1 MKLLMVETFLKYLSF
16 EKRYS
21 KHTVEAYRKDLQQFT
36 DFLKIDFEIDDAKEV
51 RHPQIRGWVVSLMDV
66 GLSPRSVN
74 RKIATLKSFYKFL
87 LGREYI
93 ETNPTAQIKPL
104 KTEKELPSF
113 VKEDEITDLLDRVE
127 FSSDF
132 SGQRDRLLLELFYST
147 GIRLAELQGL
157 KEVDVNSFENTIRVL
172 GKRNKERIIPIGNS
186 LIQLIATYQKLK
198 NEAGMAGTNLLLTDN
213 GESLYPMFI
222 YRKVKTYLAAVT
234 TLSKKSPHVLRHT
247 FATHLLN
254 KGADLNAVKDLLGH
268 TSLAATQVYTH
279 NSIEKLK
286 AAFDQ
291 AHPKA

>member
-1 MKLLMVETFLKYLSF
+1 MVETFLKYLSF

-21 KHTVEAYRKDLQQFT
+21 KHTVEAYRKDLQQFS
-36 DFLKIDFEIDDAKEV
+36 DFVATDFEIVDLEEI
-51 RHPQIRGWVVSLMDV
+51 HHTHIRGFVVSLMDG
-66 GLSPRSVN
+66 GLSAKSVN

-87 LGREYI
+87 LAREYV
-93 ETNPTAQIKPL
+93 ELNPTTRIKPL
-104 KTEKELPSF
+104 KTEKDLPSF
-113 VKEDEITDLLDRVE
+113 VKEEEITNLLDRVE
-127 FSSDF
+127 FTSDF
-132 SGQRDRLLLELFYST
+132 AGQRDRLLLELLYAT

-157 KEVDVNSFENTIRVL
+157 EETDVNFYEKTIRVL

-186 LIQLIATYQKLK
+186 LIQLIEDYQNLK
-198 NEAGMAGTNLLLTDN
+198 NELGMKGTKLLLTDS
-213 GESLYPMFI
+213 GDALYPMFI
-222 YRKVKTYLAAVT
+222 YRKVKKYLSAVT
-234 TLSKKSPHVLRHT
+234 TLSKKSPHVMRHT

-286 AAFDQ
+286 TAFDQ

>member
-1 MKLLMVETFLKYLSF
+1 MVETFLKYLSF

-21 KHTVEAYRKDLQQFT
+21 PHTVQAYRKDLLQFSE
-36 DFLKIDFEIDDAKEV
+36 FILAEFEISDLLEV
-51 RHPQIRGWVVSLMDV
+51 KHIQIRGWVVSLMDL
-66 GLSPRSVN
+66 GISAKSVN

-93 ETNPTAQIKPL
+93 EQNPAAQIKPL
-104 KTEKELPSF
+104 KTKKELPTF
-113 VKEDEITDLLDRVE
+113 VKEDEITNLLDRIE
-127 FSSDF
+127 FSDDF
-132 SGQRDRLLLELFYST
+132 AGQRDKLLLELLYST

-157 KEVDVNSFENTIRVL
+157 KETDVNFYENTIRVL
-172 GKRNKERIIPIGNS
+172 GKRNKERIIPVGNS
-186 LIQLIATYQKLK
+186 LVQLIRIYQNQKDQMGISGDILLVTD
-198 NEAGMAGTNLLLTDN
+198 AGTP
-213 GESLYPMFI
+213 LYPMFI
-222 YRKVKTYLAAVT
+222 YRKVKKYLSAVT

-279 NSIEKLK
+279 NSIDKLK

>member
-1 MKLLMVETFLKYLSF
+1 MVETFLKYLSF

-21 KHTVEAYRKDLQQFT
+21 KHTIEAYRKDLQQFF
-36 DFLKIDFEIDDAKEV
+36 DFLAADFEISDPTEV
-51 RHPQIRGWVVSLMDV
+51 RHPHIRGWVVLLMDS
-66 GLSPRSVN
+66 GLSSKSVN

-87 LGREYI
+87 LGREYVDV
-93 ETNPTAQIKPL
+93 NPTTQIKPL
-104 KTEKELPSF
+104 KTEKDLPSF
-113 VKEDEITDLLDRVE
+113 VKEDEITNLLDRIE

-132 SGQRDRLLLELFYST
+132 SGQRDRLLLELLYAT

-157 KEVDVNSFENTIRVL
+157 AETDVNFYEKTILVL

-186 LIQLIATYQKLK
+186 LIQLIESYQNLK
-198 NEAGMAGTNLLLTDN
+198 REMGMKGEKLLLTDS

-222 YRKVKTYLAAVT
+222 YRKVKKYLAAVT
-234 TLSKKSPHVLRHT
+234 TLSKKSPHVMRHT

>member
-1 MKLLMVETFLKYLSF
+1 MVETFLKYLSF

-21 KHTVEAYRKDLQQFT
+21 KHTVEAYRKDLLQFS
-36 DFLKIDFEIDDAKEV
+36 DFLDTDFEISALEEA
-51 RHPQIRGWVVSLMDV
+51 RHSHIRGWVVSLMDNAIA
-66 GLSPRSVN
+66 PKSVN

-87 LGREYI
+87 LGRAYI
-93 ETNPTAQIKPL
+93 DSNPTSQIKPL
-104 KTEKELPSF
+104 KTEKDLPAF
-113 VKEDEITDLLDRVE
+113 VKEDEITDLLDKVE

-132 SGQRDRLLLELFYST
+132 TGQRDRLLLELLYST

-157 KEVDVNSFENTIRVL
+157 KETDVNFYENTIRVL

-186 LIQLIATYQKLK
+186 LIQLISNYQNLK
-198 NEAGMAGTNLLLTDN
+198 KDMGMAEAHLLLTDR
-213 GESLYPMFI
+213 GEPLYPMFI
-222 YRKVKTYLAAVT
+222 YRKVKKYLSAVT
-234 TLSKKSPHVLRHT
+234 TLSKRSPHVMRHT

>member
-1 MKLLMVETFLKYLSF
+1 MVETFLKYLSF

-21 KHTVEAYRKDLQQFT
+21 KHTIEAYKKDLVQFT
-36 DFLKIDFEIDDAKEV
+36 DHLLINFEVDNPLDVK
-51 RHPQIRGWVVSLMDV
+51 HSFIRSWVVSLMDD
-66 GLSPRSVN
+66 GISPKSIN
-74 RKIATLKSFYKFL
+74 RKLATLKSFYKFL
-87 LGREYI
+87 LARGYI
-93 ETNPTAQIKPL
+93 ESNPTSQIKPL

-113 VKEDEITDLLDRVE
+113 VKEDEIVNLLDRVE
-127 FSSDF
+127 FSADF
-132 SGQRDRLLLELFYST
+132 SGKRDKLLLELLYAT

-157 KEVDVNSFENTIRVL
+157 KDTDVNLYEKTIRVL
-172 GKRNKERIIPIGNS
+172 GKRNKERIIPINNS
-186 LIQLIATYQKLK
+186 LISLITDYQESRK
-198 NEAGMAGTNLLLTDN
+198 EIGMKGNRLLLTD
-213 GESLYPMFI
+213 GGDELYPMFI
-222 YRKVKTYLAAVT
+222 YRKVKSYLSSVT
-234 TLSKKSPHVLRHT
+234 TLSKRSPHVMRHT

>member
-1 MKLLMVETFLKYLSF
+1 MNQLMIELFLKYLSF

-21 KHTVEAYRKDLQQFT
+21 SHTVTAYRKDLDQYIS
-36 DFLKIDFEIDDAKEV
+36 FLKAEFEIDNPADAK
-51 RHPQIRGWVVSLMDV
+51 HTHIRGWIVELMDQGV
-66 GLSPRSVN
+66 SPKSVN
-74 RKIATLKSFYKFL
+74 RKIATLKSLYKYL
-87 LGREYI
+87 LGREYLDSS
-93 ETNPTAQIKPL
+93 PVAQIKPL

-113 VKEDEITDLLDRVE
+113 VKEDEMITLLDQVE
-127 FSSDF
+127 FTSDF
-132 SGQRDRLLLELFYST
+132 QGCRDRLLLELFYAT
-147 GIRLAELQGL
+147 GIRLAELDGL
-157 KEVDVNSFENTIRVL
+157 KETDVNFYEKTIRVL

-186 LIQLIATYQKLK
+186 LIALVKEYINYKRI
-198 NEAGMAGTNLLLTDN
+198 EGMNSAFLLLTDT
-213 GESLYPMFI
+213 GDPLYPMFV
-222 YRKVKTYLAAVT
+222 YRKVKKYLGQIT

>member
-21 KHTVEAYRKDLQQFT
+21 KHTIEAYRKDLQQFT
-36 DFLKIDFEIDDAKEV
+36 DFLISDFETSELDTV
-51 RHPQIRGWVVSLMDV
+51 RHIQIRNWIVALMDD
-66 GLSPRSVN
+66 GLSPKSVN

-87 LGREYI
+87 LAREYVDA
-93 ETNPTAQIKPL
+93 NPTSQIKPL
-104 KTEKELPSF
+104 KTEKDLPSF
-113 VKEDEITDLLDRVE
+113 VKEEEMTELLDRVE

-132 SGQRDRLLLELFYST
+132 SGQRDKLLLELLYST

-157 KEVDVNSFENTIRVL
+157 EETDINIYEKTIRVL

-186 LIQLIATYQKLK
+186 LVQLIETYRNLK
-198 NEAGMAGTNLLLTDN
+198 RSMEMTEPNLLLTD
-213 GESLYPMFI
+213 GGKSLYPMFI
-222 YRKVKTYLAAVT
+222 YRKVKKYLTAVT
-234 TLSKKSPHVLRHT
+234 TLSKKSPHVMRHT

>member
-1 MKLLMVETFLKYLSF
+1 MVETFLKYLSF

-21 KHTVEAYRKDLQQFT
+21 KHTVEAYRKDLTQFS
-36 DFLKIDFEIDDAKEV
+36 DFLVNDFEMDNLEEV
-51 RHPQIRGWVVSLMDV
+51 RHTQIRGWVVSLMDN
-66 GLSPRSVN
+66 GLSPKSVN

-93 ETNPTAQIKPL
+93 ELNPATQIKPL
-104 KTEKELPSF
+104 KTEKDLPSF
-113 VKEDEITDLLDRVE
+113 VKEYEMTSLLDGVE
-127 FSSDF
+127 FPSDF
-132 SGQRDRLLLELFYST
+132 EGQRDKLILELLYST

-157 KEVDVNSFENTIRVL
+157 EEGDVNFYEKTIRVL

-186 LIQLIATYQKLK
+186 LIHLIENYRNLK
-198 NEAGMAGTNLLLTDN
+198 KEIGMKGEKLLLTDS
-213 GESLYPMFI
+213 GDSLYPMFI
-222 YRKVKTYLAAVT
+222 YRKVKKYLKEVT
-234 TLSKKSPHVLRHT
+234 TLSKKSPHVMRHT

>member
-1 MKLLMVETFLKYLSF
+1 MLLMVETFLKYLSF

-21 KHTVEAYRKDLQQFT
+21 QHTVEAYRKDLLQFSEFLNT
-36 DFLKIDFEIDDAKEV
+36 DYEISDLCEV
-51 RHPQIRGWVVSLMDV
+51 KHPHVRAWVVNLMDD
-66 GLSPRSVN
+66 GLSPKSVN
-74 RKIATLKSFYKFL
+74 RKIATLKSYYKFL
-87 LGREYI
+87 LARDYLEV
-93 ETNPTAQIKPL
+93 NPTTQIKPL
-104 KTEKELPSF
+104 KTQKDLPSF
-113 VKEDEITDLLDRVE
+113 VKEEEITDLLDRVE

-132 SGQRDRLLLELFYST
+132 SGQRDKLLLELLYST

-157 KEVDVNSFENTIRVL
+157 KETDVNFYENTIRVL
-172 GKRNKERIIPIGNS
+172 GKRNKERIIPVGNS
-186 LIQLIATYQKLK
+186 LIQLIGNYQNLK
-198 NEAGMAGTNLLLTDN
+198 KEMGMKEDILMVTDAGKK
-213 GESLYPMFI
+213 LYPMFI
-222 YRKVKTYLAAVT
+222 YRKVKAYLSAVT
-234 TLSKKSPHVLRHT
+234 TLSKKSPHVMRHT

>member
-1 MKLLMVETFLKYLSF
+1 MVETFLKYLSF

-21 KHTVEAYRKDLQQFT
+21 KHTIEAYRKDLQQFFHFIAT
-36 DFLKIDFEIDDAKEV
+36 DFEISESVEV
-51 RHPQIRGWVVSLMDV
+51 RHPHIRGWVVSLMDS
-66 GLSPRSVN
+66 GISSKSVN

-93 ETNPTAQIKPL
+93 DVNPTTQIKPL
-104 KTEKELPSF
+104 KTEKDLPSF
-113 VKEDEITDLLDRVE
+113 VKEDEITNLLDRIE

-132 SGQRDRLLLELFYST
+132 SGQRDRLLLELLYAT

-157 KEVDVNSFENTIRVL
+157 AETDVNFYEKTILVL

-186 LIQLIATYQKLK
+186 LIQLIETYQKLK
-198 NEAGMAGTNLLLTDN
+198 RETGMKGEKLLLTDS

-222 YRKVKTYLAAVT
+222 YRKVKKYLAAVT
-234 TLSKKSPHVLRHT
+234 TLSKKSPHVMRHT

>member
-1 MKLLMVETFLKYLSF
+1 MVETFLKYLSF

-21 KHTVEAYRKDLQQFT
+21 KHTVDAYRKDLQQFS
-36 DFLKIDFEIDDAKEV
+36 DFILADFEINNPKEV
-51 RHPQIRGWVVSLMDV
+51 RHTHIRSWVVALMDS
-66 GLSPRSVN
+66 GLLSKSVN

-87 LGREYI
+87 LARAYVEL
-93 ETNPTAQIKPL
+93 NPTTQIKPL
-104 KTEKELPSF
+104 KTDKDLPSF
-113 VKEDEITDLLDRVE
+113 VKEEEIINLLDKIE

-132 SGQRDRLLLELFYST
+132 VGRRDKLLLELLYST

-157 KEVDVNSFENTIRVL
+157 EETDVNFYEKTIRVL

-186 LIQLIATYQKLK
+186 LIQLIGDYRNLK
-198 NEAGMAGTNLLLTDN
+198 SESGMTGTNLLLTDS
-213 GESLYPMFI
+213 GDALYPMFI
-222 YRKVKTYLAAVT
+222 YRKVKKYLSAVT
-234 TLSKKSPHVLRHT
+234 TLSKKSPHVMRHT

>member
-1 MKLLMVETFLKYLSF
+1 MVETFLKYLSF

-21 KHTVEAYRKDLQQFT
+21 KHTVEAYRKDLQQFSS
-36 DFLKIDFEIDDAKEV
+36 FLSTEFEITDLEEAN
-51 RHPQIRGWVVSLMDV
+51 HPHIRGFVVQLMDN
-66 GLSPRSVN
+66 GLSSKSVN

-87 LGREYI
+87 LAREYV
-93 ETNPTAQIKPL
+93 EVNPTHRIKPL
-104 KTEKELPSF
+104 KTDKSLPSF
-113 VKEDEITDLLDRVE
+113 VKEEEIINLLDQIE

-132 SGQRDRLLLELFYST
+132 SGKRDQLLLELFYST

-157 KEVDVNSFENTIRVL
+157 KESDVNFYEKTIRVL

-186 LIQLIATYQKLK
+186 LIQLIGNYQNLK
-198 NEAGMAGTNLLLTDN
+198 KEMGMMGANLILTDS
-213 GESLYPMFI
+213 GETLYPMFI
-222 YRKVKTYLAAVT
+222 YRKVKKYLSTVT
-234 TLSKKSPHVLRHT
+234 TLSKKSPHILRHT

>member
-1 MKLLMVETFLKYLSF
+1 MVEIFLKYLSS

-21 KHTVEAYRKDLQQFT
+21 KHTVEAYGKDLQQFS
-36 DFLKIDFEIDDAKEV
+36 DFLATEFEISALEEV
-51 RHPQIRGWVVSLMDV
+51 HHTHIRGFVVFLMDN
-66 GLSPRSVN
+66 GLSPKSVN

-87 LGREYI
+87 LAREYV
-93 ETNPTAQIKPL
+93 EVNPTSRIKPL

-113 VKEDEITDLLDRVE
+113 VKEEEISILLDQVE

-132 SGQRDRLLLELFYST
+132 SGQRDKLLLELLYST

-157 KEVDVNSFENTIRVL
+157 KESDVNFYEKTILVL

-186 LIQLIATYQKLK
+186 LIQLIEDYQKFKAEL
-198 NEAGMAGTNLLLTDN
+198 GMTGMNLLLTDS
-213 GESLYPMFI
+213 GKPLYPMFI
-222 YRKVKTYLAAVT
+222 YRKVKKYLTAVT
-234 TLSKKSPHVLRHT
+234 TLSKKSPHVMRHT

>member
-1 MKLLMVETFLKYLSF
+1 MVDPFLKYLSF

-21 KHTVEAYRKDLQQFT
+21 KHTTEAYGKDLDQFT
-36 DFLKIDFEIDDAKEV
+36 SFLSAEFEIADLTEV
-51 RHPQIRGWVVSLMDV
+51 KHVHIRAWIVDLMDKDI
-66 GLSPRSVN
+66 SPKSVN
-74 RKIATLKSFYKFL
+74 RKIATLKSFYKYL
-87 LGREYI
+87 LAREYVEI
-93 ETNPTAQIKPL
+93 NPTSQIKPL
-104 KTEKELPSF
+104 KSEKELPSF
-113 VKEDEITDLLDRVE
+113 VKEDEIINLLDRVTYDE
-127 FSSDF
+127 DF
-132 SGQRDRLLLELFYST
+132 EGQRDKLLLELFYAT

-157 KEVDVNSFENTIRVL
+157 KETDINYFEKTIRVL
-172 GKRNKERIIPIGNS
+172 GKRNKERIIPIGNP
-186 LIQLIATYQKLK
+186 LILLIKKVTELK
-198 NEAGMAGTNLLLTDN
+198 RSEGMNSEYLLLTDA
-213 GESLYPMFI
+213 GKPVYPMFI
-222 YRKVKTYLAAVT
+222 YRKVKSYLSSVT

>member
-1 MKLLMVETFLKYLSF
+1 MRLLMVETFLKYLSF

-21 KHTVEAYRKDLQQFT
+21 KHTLEAYGKDLNQFSG
-36 DFLKIDFEIDDAKEV
+36 FLEKDFEIQDLSKVKHA
-51 RHPQIRGWVVSLMDV
+51 QIRGWIVQLMDE
-66 GLSPRSVN
+66 GLSPKSVN

-87 LGREYI
+87 LGREFV
-93 ETNPTAQIKPL
+93 ESNPTSQIKPL
-104 KTEKELPSF
+104 KTEKDLPAF
-113 VKEDEITDLLDRVE
+113 VKEEEITNLLDRVE
-127 FSSDF
+127 FPKDF
-132 SGQRDRLLLELFYST
+132 SGHRDRLLLELLYST
-147 GIRLAELQGL
+147 GIRLSELQGL
-157 KEVDVNSFENTIRVL
+157 KDSDVNFYANTILVL

-186 LIQLIATYQKLK
+186 LIQLIVDYLKVRDQITIKEEKL
-198 NEAGMAGTNLLLTDN
+198 LVTDTGN
-213 GESLYPMFI
+213 ALYPMFI
-222 YRKVKTYLAAVT
+222 YRKVKKYLTAVT
-234 TLSKKSPHVLRHT
+234 TLSKKSPHVMRHT

>member
-1 MKLLMVETFLKYLSF
+1 MLLMVETFLKYLSF

-21 KHTVEAYRKDLQQFT
+21 KHTVEAYRKDLLQFS
-36 DFLKIDFEIDDAKEV
+36 DFLSSDFEIDSIEEAK
-51 RHPQIRGWVVSLMDV
+51 HPQIRGWIVTLMDN
-66 GLSPRSVN
+66 GISPKSVN

-93 ETNPTAQIKPL
+93 EANPASQIKPL
-104 KTEKELPSF
+104 KTEKDLPTF
-113 VKEDEITDLLDRVE
+113 VKEDEITMLLDRVE
-127 FSSDF
+127 FEADF
-132 SGQRDRLLLELFYST
+132 FGQRDRLLLELLYST

-157 KEVDVNSFENTIRVL
+157 KESDVNFYENTIRVL

-186 LIQLIATYQKLK
+186 LIEMIGNYQKLK
-198 NEAGMAGTNLLLTDN
+198 NEMGMVGENLLLTDK

-222 YRKVKTYLAAVT
+222 YRKVNKYLSAVT
-234 TLSKKSPHVLRHT
+234 TLSKKSPHVMRHT

>member
-1 MKLLMVETFLKYLSF
+1 MVETFLKYLSF

-21 KHTVEAYRKDLQQFT
+21 QHTVGAYRKDLLQFS
-36 DFLKIDFEIDDAKEV
+36 DFLVADFEISNLEEV
-51 RHPQIRGWVVSLMDV
+51 RHPQIRSWVVSLMDK
-66 GLSPRSVN
+66 GLSPKSVN
-74 RKIATLKSFYKFL
+74 RKVATLKSFYKFL
-87 LGREYI
+87 LGREFI
-93 ETNPTAQIKPL
+93 ELNPTTQIKPL
-104 KTEKELPSF
+104 KVEKDLPTF
-113 VKEDEITDLLDRVE
+113 VKETEITDLLDRVE

-132 SGQRDRLLLELFYST
+132 SGQRDRLMLELLYST

-157 KEVDVNSFENTIRVL
+157 KETDVNFYENTIRVL
-172 GKRNKERIIPIGNS
+172 GKRNKERIIPVGNS
-186 LIQLIATYQKLK
+186 LIQLIETYRNLK
-198 NEAGMAGTNLLLTDN
+198 SETGMTGENLLLTDS
-213 GESLYPMFI
+213 GEPLYPMFI
-222 YRKVKTYLAAVT
+222 YRKVKKYLTAVT
-234 TLSKKSPHVLRHT
+234 TLSKKSPHVMRHT

>member
-1 MKLLMVETFLKYLSF
+1 MVETFLKYFSF

-21 KHTVEAYRKDLQQFT
+21 KHTVEAYRKDLQQFS
-36 DFLKIDFEIDDAKEV
+36 DFVATDFEIDDLEEV
-51 RHPQIRGWVVSLMDV
+51 HHTHIRGFVVSLMDS
-66 GLSPRSVN
+66 GLSAKSVN

-87 LGREYI
+87 LAREYV
-93 ETNPTAQIKPL
+93 ELNPTTRIKPL
-104 KTEKELPSF
+104 KTEKDLPSF
-113 VKEDEITDLLDRVE
+113 VKEDEITNLLDRVE
-127 FSSDF
+127 FASDF
-132 SGQRDRLLLELFYST
+132 PGQRDRLLLELLYAT

-157 KEVDVNSFENTIRVL
+157 EEADVNFYEKTIRVL

-186 LIQLIATYQKLK
+186 LIHLIENYQNLK
-198 NEAGMAGTNLLLTDN
+198 NELGMKGAKLLLTDS
-213 GESLYPMFI
+213 GDALYPMFI
-222 YRKVKTYLAAVT
+222 YRKVKKYLSAVT
-234 TLSKKSPHVLRHT
+234 TLSKKSPHVMRHT

-286 AAFDQ
+286 TAFDQ

>member
-1 MKLLMVETFLKYLSF
+1 MVETFLKYLSF

-21 KHTVEAYRKDLQQFT
+21 HHTIEAYRKDLQQFVEYLNT
-36 DFLKIDFEIDDAKEV
+36 DFEISDICDV
-51 RHPQIRGWVVSLMDV
+51 THTHIRGWVVSLMDS
-66 GLSPRSVN
+66 GLSPKSVN

-87 LGREYI
+87 MAREYLDI
-93 ETNPTAQIKPL
+93 NPASQIKPL
-104 KTEKELPSF
+104 KTKKDLPVF
-113 VKEDEITDLLDRVE
+113 VKEDEIINLLDQVE
-127 FSSDF
+127 FSDDF
-132 SGQRDRLLLELFYST
+132 SGVRDKLILELLYST

-157 KEVDVNSFENTIRVL
+157 KEADVNFYENTIRVL
-172 GKRNKERIIPIGNS
+172 GKRNKERIIPVGNS
-186 LIQLIATYQKLK
+186 LIQLIGNYQNLKKEQGMTGDKLLAT
-198 NEAGMAGTNLLLTDN
+198 NTGAA
-213 GESLYPMFI
+213 LYPMYI
-222 YRKVKTYLAAVT
+222 YRKVKSYLNAVT
-234 TLSKKSPHVLRHT
+234 TLSKRSPHVMRHT